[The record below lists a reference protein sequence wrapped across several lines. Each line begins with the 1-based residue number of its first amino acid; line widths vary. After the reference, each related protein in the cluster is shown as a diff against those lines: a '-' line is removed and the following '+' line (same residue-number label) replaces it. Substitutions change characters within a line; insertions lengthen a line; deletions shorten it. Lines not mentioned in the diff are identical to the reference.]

1 MVKAR
6 IERVVDV
13 PVDKTWEII
22 GDFSNVHRIHPLV
35 GSVDQMTP
43 DKDRGI
49 GAIRRCNMY
58 DGNKAVERIEAW
70 DEANKTYTVKLLEG
84 TLPMKSVDVIL
95 KVKDV
100 GNGKSRLVA
109 DMSLKAKY
117 GLLGKIMERLV
128 IEPQL
133 GAAVGNLFAGV
144 ESYEKTGVEIKE
156 GFKAKTP
163 AIVV

>member
-1 MVKAR
+1 
-6 IERVVDV
+6 
-13 PVDKTWEII
+13 
-22 GDFSNVHRIHPLV
+22 
-35 GSVDQMTP
+35 
-43 DKDRGI
+43 
-49 GAIRRCNMY
+49 
-58 DGNKAVERIEAW
+58 
-70 DEANKTYTVKLLEG
+70 
-84 TLPMKSVDVIL
+84 MKSVDVIL

-128 IEPQL
+128 IKPQL